1 VLRRNMSQPRR
12 HAVSEQI
19 WPAKAQF
26 PPMLRPE
33 FVVGAAS
40 PLWGYFTGAVVVGSA
55 WWWMTR
61 WTQANSFA
69 ALAKAAAL
77 PAAGAAEGAVAETL
91 MNDNAPAL
99 PVGGESAPVSVA
111 MFEAAEPALAPEPEP
126 AAEPEPEPTLAAE
139 PAPAPAPEP
148 EPEPEPESAPEPV
161 LAAAPEPAA
170 EPEPAPGPA
179 LAAEPEPEPSAA
191 PEPVL
196 AATPEP
202 AAEPPPPRPA
212 AKRKARE
219 GEAKPH

>member
-1 VLRRNMSQPRR
+1 
-12 HAVSEQI
+12 VSEQI

-179 LAAEPEPEPSAA
+179 LAAEPEPGPSAA

-202 AAEPPPPRPA
+202 ADEPPPPPRPA